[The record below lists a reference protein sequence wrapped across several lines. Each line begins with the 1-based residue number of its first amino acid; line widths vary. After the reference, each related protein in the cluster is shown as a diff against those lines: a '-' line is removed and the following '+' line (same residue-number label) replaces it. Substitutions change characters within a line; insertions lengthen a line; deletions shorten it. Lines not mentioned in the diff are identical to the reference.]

1 MPEEFSWTHPEGGL
15 FLMAQGPKSID
26 TNALLLDCIK
36 TENVAYV
43 AGTSF
48 FCDGGQNTM
57 RLNFSY
63 ESEENN
69 REGCQRLGRF
79 MKKAISK

>member
-1 MPEEFSWTHPEGGL
+1 MRFHPEVAEQL
-15 FLMAQGPKSID
+15 RLPPRSVFRHLEELKIP
-26 TNALLLDCIK
+26 
-36 TENVAYV
+36 NVAYV

-48 FCDGGQNTM
+48 FCDGGGQNTM

-69 REGCQRLGRF
+69 LEGCRRMGEF
-79 MKKAISK
+79 MKKAVLKLS